1 MLQPGTLVEQ
11 LSPSQFASTFSTLK
25 EISKEICIKLLL
37 VYIIGLLGFRSNIL
51 VLHMY
56 CTNYSAYIKAVPC
69 IILLTKYIIQ
79 SYFVH
84 FQSLFS
90 LSLLTLNMVSKPFS
104 CGLHQAES
112 GVPPLL
118 RVHGLSPEIANL
130 FAVSAFLGILIS
142 ELLFDSRTAPLDRP
156 HQDLSIATRIG
167 RIRPRTRPHVPPEV
181 LGSPIMCA
189 RASTP

>member
-69 IILLTKYIIQ
+69 IILLTEYIIQ

-90 LSLLTLNMVSKPFS
+90 LSSYS
-104 CGLHQAES
+104 Q
-112 GVPPLL
+112 
-118 RVHGLSPEIANL
+118 HGIKAIFLWSSP
-130 FAVSAFLGILIS
+130 
-142 ELLFDSRTAPLDRP
+142 
-156 HQDLSIATRIG
+156 G
-167 RIRPRTRPHVPPEV
+167 RIRRSSVATGSRSLPRDRKPFRRFCLPRNPH
-181 LGSPIMCA
+181 L
-189 RASTP
+189 